1 MLPPTALEGLVGSKP
16 RVSLRGWE
24 IEVTA
29 ARDQLQGRECA
40 RWLWFRA
47 RAWLLAL
54 YSWLWF
60 VATVWLGELQAYLR
74 FAAGAWLGALMAWL
88 GELNI
93 RERARWTRGSA
104 GWTIRTVLAVIT
116 ATNRLHV
123 RRWTRRA
130 WHQVGHAVPW
140 LIAIALVVGF
150 SFLVTRSLG

>member
-1 MLPPTALEGLVGSKP
+1 
-16 RVSLRGWE
+16 
-24 IEVTA
+24 VTA
-29 ARDQLQGRECA
+29 ATDQFQGRQRA
-40 RWLWFRA
+40 RWLWFRS

-74 FAAGAWLGALMAWL
+74 FAARAWLGALMAWL

-93 RERARWTRGSA
+93 RERARWARGTVR
-104 GWTIRTVLAVIT
+104 WTIRTVPAVIT
-116 ATNRLHV
+116 AIGRLHV
-123 RRWTRRA
+123 RQRTRRA
-130 WHQVGHAVPW
+130 WQQVGHAAPW